1 MGTELPEQFRELGH
15 ILHCGTVCPDHP
27 ELLVKDPCG
36 NELGFGQQAG
46 LLKHGEKPCMAGF
59 VQIDGFT
66 ADGRVRLGQSAPFSP
81 CAGTLFLVVHIYV
94 FYVVQLHRVALPPSV
109 SPPQFATSEQ
119 IAAPC
124 KGQAVFAAKRSGAAK
139 NTACYVQ
146 ANINLSSPKR
156 KERFRGKAGIDD
168 RRRQTAHFRL
178 DAAKLGSDIIS
189 CISPILATL
198 CQIEATCTHRWNR
211 RKNGRPMMAEP
222 TAEDVPEWDA

>member
-1 MGTELPEQFRELGH
+1 MDVQLLDCLIVIHSYGTELPEQFRELGH

-36 NELGFGQQAG
+36 DELGFGQQAG

-124 KGQAVFAAKRSGAAK
+124 KGKRFLLQNGVVLQK
-139 NTACYVQ
+139 TQ
-146 ANINLSSPKR
+146 
-156 KERFRGKAGIDD
+156 
-168 RRRQTAHFRL
+168 
-178 DAAKLGSDIIS
+178 
-189 CISPILATL
+189 LAMF
-198 CQIEATCTHRWNR
+198 
-211 RKNGRPMMAEP
+211 GR
-222 TAEDVPEWDA
+222 T

>member
-36 NELGFGQQAG
+36 DELGFGQQAG

-94 FYVVQLHRVALPPSV
+94 FYVVQFHRWHCRRLFLPHNLRLQGANC
-109 SPPQFATSEQ
+109 SPLQGASGFC
-119 IAAPC
+119 C
-124 KGQAVFAAKRSGAAK
+124 KTEWCCKKHSLLCSGEHK
-139 NTACYVQ
+139 SFP
-146 ANINLSSPKR
+146 LR
-156 KERFRGKAGIDD
+156 RGKSAFGGKRGLTTDEGK
-168 RRRQTAHFRL
+168 Q
-178 DAAKLGSDIIS
+178 
-189 CISPILATL
+189 
-198 CQIEATCTHRWNR
+198 
-211 RKNGRPMMAEP
+211 P
-222 TAEDVPEWDA
+222 TSGWMPQS